1 LAGFGVAPARFNPA
15 NGLQQP
21 VRQIC
26 ASFSLGNGGAA

>member
-1 LAGFGVAPARFNPA
+1 LAGFGVAPAGFNPA